1 MGALRWPLV
10 EIEMDFWGIIE
21 PLLPL
26 LEEIDRIEAVAAGE
40 AEADEHTTDGEE
52 EGHRT
57 EPQA

>member
-1 MGALRWPLV
+1 MALV
-10 EIEMDFWGIIE
+10 EIELDFWGIIE

-26 LEEIDRIEAVAAGE
+26 LEEIDRIEAIAAGE
-40 AEADEHTTDGEE
+40 AEADEHTTDGKE